1 MYREAIDENNKLL
14 FWKTMSNN
22 KCDNKPII
30 NLTLPSKKSGL
41 LYWKINSQPRIIFKF
56 LGNFLRF
63 VGKYASKGLKLKSV
77 FPSWILFFFNWVDTY
92 DVRIQ
97 VYWECTNTTL
107 PSIDNLFDFPLKN
120 TAIFRLSGWKK
131 NIIFIEFF
139 QTKNLITDSIK
150 FTFEFGESNLMM
162 ATPSLTS

>member
-1 MYREAIDENNKLL
+1 MRVYKYYVAIYWQSIW
-14 FWKTMSNN
+14 FS
-22 KCDNKPII
+22 P
-30 NLTLPSKKSGL
+30 KK
-41 LYWKINSQPRIIFKF
+41 
-56 LGNFLRF
+56 
-63 VGKYASKGLKLKSV
+63 
-77 FPSWILFFFNWVDTY
+77 
-92 DVRIQ
+92 
-97 VYWECTNTTL
+97 
-107 PSIDNLFDFPLKN
+107 